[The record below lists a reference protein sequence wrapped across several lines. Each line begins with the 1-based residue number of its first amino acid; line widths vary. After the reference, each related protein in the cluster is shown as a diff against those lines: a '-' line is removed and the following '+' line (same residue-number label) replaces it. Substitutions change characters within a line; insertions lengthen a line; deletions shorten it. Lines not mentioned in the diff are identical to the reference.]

1 MKVEKLFHE
10 VVRNKGMQF
19 EGVKLWKETGLN
31 ELKFRKSKKV
41 TRDCGKK
48 LLVEIR

>member
-19 EGVKLWKETGLN
+19 EGVKL
-31 ELKFRKSKKV
+31 S
-41 TRDCGKK
+41 GK
-48 LLVEIR
+48 RQG